1 MKRRLCHNK
10 SSEMVLREAA
20 RLTFSSAGLGQA
32 RPGRGGAGQ
41 RLCGAMW
48 RRAATGH
55 LSTASCYLLSV
66 VPSVPQSPQQML
78 SGSSSSGLQP
88 GLLML
93 PGGRS
98 LVDCQDGLF
107 QQTRRGDGQ
116 IKARSRSSASQQR
129 ER

>member
-1 MKRRLCHNK
+1 MKRRLCQNK

-32 RPGRGGAGQ
+32 RPGRGGAAS
-41 RLCGAMW
+41 RGAMW

-66 VPSVPQSPQQML
+66 VPPVSQSPQQML

-129 ER
+129 EQ